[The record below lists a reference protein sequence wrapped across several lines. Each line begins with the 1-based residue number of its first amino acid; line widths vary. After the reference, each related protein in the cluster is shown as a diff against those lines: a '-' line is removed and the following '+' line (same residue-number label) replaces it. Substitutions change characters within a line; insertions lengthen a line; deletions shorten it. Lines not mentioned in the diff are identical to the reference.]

1 MFNTMGSKLRIKA
14 TILLLLGGFC
24 LNFVAHGQST
34 IVDSL
39 QLLLKEV
46 KDYPQKV
53 DLLNDL
59 AWEYKIDRPSE
70 ARRLLEQSILL
81 AQNSHYPKGE
91 AQAYNYFGVVET
103 IAENLKAAE
112 GYYTK
117 ALNIRQ
123 QIGDIAGVASL
134 YNNIGNLR
142 GELGDQAGA
151 LLNLQKS
158 LDLRVELQDTIRIAR
173 VNYNLGLLQES
184 IGNYDKALKHVF
196 THLAISEALED
207 EYEIANAQNLIG
219 NIKSEL
225 ERYEEALEHHQQALQ
240 LRKKSGD
247 QWEMAIA
254 YNNLGNSL
262 DDLAEIEMDSARYP
276 KANAL
281 FASALAQYEASLA
294 IYLELDDQEGISQAY
309 NNIGLVYKN
318 KGSFYQ
324 KTEKPDSSQWNLAK
338 AMQWLDKSLAIRMA
352 ANNRKGIMEV
362 FNGIGDVK
370 RRQSKWRE
378 TLNYTQRY
386 LAIAEELGDEK
397 YRQKAYKD
405 LSRAY
410 EGMGKYQ
417 QAFEYRRQYDNLRY
431 QRLDEERARNNSQQE
446 ALYGDTRK
454 QHAIEQ
460 QEKELQLQ
468 QAELERATTQRR
480 ALVGGVFALFLLAG
494 LLYNRYRLKTQANR
508 ALADKNAIIERERQR
523 SEELLLNIL
532 PESTAKELKATG
544 KTQARHYPSA
554 TVLFTDFKSF
564 TTLAEQMSPEELV
577 AELDRCF
584 RGFDAITS
592 KYGIEK
598 IKTIGDAYMCAG
610 GLPANNDSH
619 ALDVVAAALEMQSF
633 MAAYR
638 KQSVDRGFPGFEARI
653 GIHTGPVV
661 AGVVGSKKFA
671 YDIWGDTV
679 NTAARMESS
688 GEVGKVNISATT
700 HALVSKV
707 YDCRSRGKIE
717 AKNKG
722 AVEMYFVRGKKMAKA
737 GSTT

>member
-1 MFNTMGSKLRIKA
+1 MGSKLRIKA
-14 TILLLLGGFC
+14 IVLFLLGCLC
-24 LNFVAHGQST
+24 LNFAQSQDPV
-34 IVDSL
+34 VDSL
-39 QLLLKEV
+39 QQLLKEV
-46 KDYPQKV
+46 KEYPKKV

-59 AWEYKIDRPSE
+59 AWEYKIDRPDE

-103 IAENLKAAE
+103 IAENLEAAE
-112 GYYTK
+112 GYYTQ
-117 ALNIRQ
+117 ALSIRQ
-123 QIGDIAGVASL
+123 QIGDKAGVASL

-151 LLNLQKS
+151 LSNLEKS
-158 LDLRVELQDTIRIAR
+158 LALRVELQDTIRIAR
-173 VNYNLGLLQES
+173 VNYNLAVLQES
-184 IGNYDKALKHVF
+184 IGNYDKALDHVLI
-196 THLAISEALED
+196 HLAISEALED
-207 EYEIANAQNLIG
+207 EYEIATAHNLIG

-225 ERYEEALEHHQQALQ
+225 ERYEEALGHHQKALQ

-262 DDLAEIEMDSARYP
+262 DDLAEMEMDSARYV
-276 KANAL
+276 KADTL
-281 FASALAQYEASLA
+281 FAAALRQYEASLP
-294 IYLELDDQEGISQAY
+294 IYQDLEDQEGISQVY

-318 KGSFYQ
+318 RGTFYQ
-324 KTEKPDSSQWNLAK
+324 KTGQADSSRWSLAE
-338 AMQWLDKSLAIRMA
+338 ARRWLEKSLALHHQM
-352 ANNRKGIMEV
+352 NNRKGIMEV
-362 FNGIGDVK
+362 YNGIGDVK
-370 RRQSKWRE
+370 RREGKWQE
-378 TLNYTQRY
+378 TLRYTQQY

-397 YRQKAYKD
+397 FRQKAYKD

-410 EGMGKYQ
+410 AGMGKYKE
-417 QAFEYRRQYDNLRY
+417 AFEYRRQYDNLRY
-431 QRLDEERARNNSQQE
+431 QRLNEERARNNSQRE

-460 QEKELQLQ
+460 QEKELQIQ
-468 QAELERATTQRR
+468 QAELQRATTQRR

-494 LLYNRYRLKTQANR
+494 LLYNRYRLKTQANQ

-532 PESTAKELKATG
+532 PAATAEELKATG

-564 TTLAEQMSPEELV
+564 TTLAEQMSPEQLV

-610 GLPANNDSH
+610 GLTIQAKPHH
-619 ALDVVAAALEMQSF
+619 ASDVVAAALEIQAF
-633 MAAYR
+633 MASYR
-638 KQSVDRGFPGFEARI
+638 QESIERGFPGFEARI

-688 GEVGKVNISATT
+688 GEVGKVNISASTY
-700 HALVSKV
+700 ALVNRE
-707 YDCRSRGKIE
+707 YDCRARGKIE

-737 GSTT
+737 GSTP